1 MDLREPLAPSTVAE
15 LRELWL
21 RHKVVFVRDQ
31 HLEAHHQVAFAHAFG
46 RLTRAHPVLPSAIVE
61 HPEVLVLDSRVASSR
76 PEYEQTRARSRSHG
90 WHTDVTFVDTPPT
103 GSILAAR
110 QVPDAGGDT
119 LWADTQAAYEGLDEP
134 LRRLVDGLTAVHDG
148 SRTFG
153 GFLAAGFPVEWEGDL
168 RPTLEPVEH
177 PVVRTHPE
185 TGARSLF
192 VNPQFTSHIVGLSP
206 RESDALLTVLF
217 EHMTVP
223 EFTVRWRWRCR
234 RRGLLGQPHHHALR
248 HPGLRRRPPDH
259 APCDAPGR
267 PPPLTVSPLPPWRL
281 AGAAPLG
288 RPPAAVAPRPPSA
301 CVNLVSTG
309 RPTWLAGSRRGA
321 VGPRHGVRRRE
332 QSGSARI
339 ESRCTGYCKS
349 AGGGAAAETAKR

>member
-1 MDLREPLAPSTVAE
+1 MRSALAFDAALDARPLTSSLGAEIHGVDLREPLAPSTVAE
-15 LRELWL
+15 LRQLWL

-46 RLTRAHPVLPSAIVE
+46 RLTRAHPVLPGAIVE
-61 HPEVLVLDSRVASSR
+61 HPEVLVLDSRVARAR
-76 PEYEQTRARSRSHG
+76 PEYEPTRARSRSHG

-110 QVPDAGGDT
+110 QVPEAGGDT

-134 LRRLVDGLTAVHDG
+134 LHRLVYGLTAVHDG

-192 VNPQFTSHIVGLSP
+192 VNPEFTSHIVGLSP
-206 RESDALLTVLF
+206 RESDALLTVLY

-223 EFTVRWRWRCR
+223 EFTVRWRWRAGDVAFWDNR
-234 RRGLLGQPHHHALR
+234 TTMHYATQDYGDAHRIMHRVTLRGD
-248 HPGLRRRPPDH
+248 RP
-259 APCDAPGR
+259 R
-267 PPPLTVSPLPPWRL
+267 
-281 AGAAPLG
+281 
-288 RPPAAVAPRPPSA
+288 
-301 CVNLVSTG
+301 
-309 RPTWLAGSRRGA
+309 
-321 VGPRHGVRRRE
+321 
-332 QSGSARI
+332 
-339 ESRCTGYCKS
+339 
-349 AGGGAAAETAKR
+349 

>member
-1 MDLREPLAPSTVAE
+1 MRSALAFDAALDARSLTGSLGAEIHAVDLREPLAPSTVAE

-46 RLTRAHPVLPSAIVE
+46 RLTSAHPVLPSAIVE
-61 HPEVLVLDSRVASSR
+61 HPEVLVLDSRVARSR

-119 LWADTQAAYEGLDEP
+119 LWADTQAAYEALDEP

-223 EFTVRWRWRCR
+223 EFTVRWRWRGGDVAFWDNR
-234 RRGLLGQPHHHALR
+234 TTMHYATQDYGDAHRIMHRVTLRGD
-248 HPGLRRRPPDH
+248 RP
-259 APCDAPGR
+259 R
-267 PPPLTVSPLPPWRL
+267 
-281 AGAAPLG
+281 
-288 RPPAAVAPRPPSA
+288 
-301 CVNLVSTG
+301 
-309 RPTWLAGSRRGA
+309 
-321 VGPRHGVRRRE
+321 
-332 QSGSARI
+332 
-339 ESRCTGYCKS
+339 
-349 AGGGAAAETAKR
+349 